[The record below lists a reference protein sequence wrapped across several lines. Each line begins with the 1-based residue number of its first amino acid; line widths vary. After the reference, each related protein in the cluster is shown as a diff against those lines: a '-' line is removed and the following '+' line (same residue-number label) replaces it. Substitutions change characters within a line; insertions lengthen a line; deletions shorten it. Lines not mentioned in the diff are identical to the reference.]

1 MRSRWSNLLLAL
13 VLVGQLSLLAAQTP
27 DRGGER
33 SLLAGAT
40 LRALGPLARGVTAVG
55 DAVGDLRGGLAGRAR
70 LAEENRRL
78 KAELLELRRDRLR
91 LGALERET
99 EALARGL
106 SFERRSGWRLT
117 PAEVVY
123 LDRASWLR
131 TLIVYVGPGA
141 AHRDQAVVT
150 ELGVVGRVIA
160 TAGGYA
166 KVQLVTDAAA
176 SAGAVVER
184 VHRQGIVR
192 GGSDGKLTLEFV
204 PRQVAIVPGDEV
216 TTAGID
222 GVYPRGL
229 PLGTVVSVEPGDE
242 LFHRIVVEP
251 AADLARLDFVYL
263 IEQAG
268 PPQELGAGGTDGVR

>member
-1 MRSRWSNLLLAL
+1 VRSRWSHLLLAL
-13 VLVGQLSLLAAQTP
+13 LLVGQLSLLAAQTP

-40 LRALGPLARGVTAVG
+40 LRALGPLARGVTAIG
-55 DAVGDLRGGLAGRAR
+55 DAVGDLRGAFTGRAR
-70 LAEENRRL
+70 LTEENRRL
-78 KAELLELRRDRLR
+78 KAEVLELRRERLR
-91 LGALERET
+91 MGALEREA
-99 EALARGL
+99 EALARSL
-106 SFERRSGWRLT
+106 DFERRTGWRLT

-150 ELGVVGRVIA
+150 ERGVVGRVIA

-166 KVQLVTDAAA
+166 KVQLVTDAAG
-176 SAGAVVER
+176 SAGAVVDR

-192 GGSDGKLTLEFV
+192 GGSDGKLTLDYV

-263 IEQAG
+263 LEQAE
-268 PPQELGAGGTDGVR
+268 PPPELGARESDGAR

>member
-1 MRSRWSNLLLAL
+1 MSSRWTHLLLAFL
-13 VLVGQLSLLAAQTP
+13 LVGQLSLLAAQTP

-40 LRALGPLARGVTAVG
+40 VRALGPLARGVAAAGRAV
-55 DAVGDLRGGLAGRAR
+55 ADLRAAMAGRAR
-70 LAEENRRL
+70 LAEENREL

-91 LGALERET
+91 LGALEQEA

-106 SFERRSGWRLT
+106 GFERRSRWQLT

-123 LDRASWLR
+123 LDRVSWLR
-131 TLIVYVGPGA
+131 TLIVYVGSGTVSLG
-141 AHRDQAVVT
+141 QAVVT

-160 TAGGYA
+160 SSGGYA
-166 KVQLVTDAAA
+166 KVQLITDAAA

-192 GGSDGKLTLEFV
+192 GGSGGRLTLEFI
-204 PRQVAIVPGDEV
+204 PRQVEIEPGDQV

-222 GVYPRGL
+222 GVYPRGIAI
-229 PLGTVVSVEPGDE
+229 GRVVSVEPGDE
-242 LFHRIVVEP
+242 LFHHIVVEP
-251 AADLARLDFVYL
+251 AADLGRLDFVYL
-263 IEQAG
+263 VEQAE
-268 PPQELGAGGTDGVR
+268 PPATLLKPGTDGRP

>member
-1 MRSRWSNLLLAL
+1 VRSRWSHLLLAL
-13 VLVGQLSLLAAQTP
+13 LLVGQLSLLAAQTP

-40 LRALGPLARGVTAVG
+40 LRALGPLARGVTAIG
-55 DAVGDLRGGLAGRAR
+55 DAVGDLRGAFTGRAR
-70 LAEENRRL
+70 LTEENRRL
-78 KAELLELRRDRLR
+78 QAEVLELRRERLR
-91 LGALERET
+91 MGALEREA
-99 EALARGL
+99 EALARSL
-106 SFERRSGWRLT
+106 DFERRTGWRLT

-141 AHRDQAVVT
+141 AHRDQPVVT

-166 KVQLVTDAAA
+166 KVQLVTDAAG
-176 SAGAVVER
+176 SAGAVVDR

-192 GGSDGKLTLEFV
+192 GGSDGKLTLEYV
-204 PRQVAIVPGDEV
+204 PRQVAIVPGDQV

-263 IEQAG
+263 LEQTE
-268 PPQELGAGGTDGVR
+268 PPPELGAGESDGSR

>member
-1 MRSRWSNLLLAL
+1 VRSRWSHLLLAL
-13 VLVGQLSLLAAQTP
+13 LLVGQLSLLAAQTP

-33 SLLAGAT
+33 SLLSGLI
-40 LRALGPLARGVTAVG
+40 LRALGPLARGITAVG
-55 DAVGDLRGGLAGRAR
+55 DTVGDLRGAMTGRAR
-70 LAEENRRL
+70 LADENRRL
-78 KAELLELRRDRLR
+78 RAEVLELRRDRLR
-91 LGALERET
+91 LGALEREA
-99 EALARGL
+99 EALAGGL
-106 SFERRSGWRLT
+106 GFERRTGWRLT

-123 LDRASWLR
+123 LDRESWLR

-141 AHRDQAVVT
+141 ARPDQAVVT

-192 GGSDGKLTLEFV
+192 GGTDGKMTLEFI
-204 PRQVAIVPGDEV
+204 PRQVAVVAGDEV

-229 PLGTVVSVEPGDE
+229 PLGTVLSVEPGDE

-263 IEQAG
+263 VEEAA
-268 PPQELGAGGTDGVR
+268 PPAELGARGSGGSR

>member
-1 MRSRWSNLLLAL
+1 MRSRWSHLLLAL
-13 VLVGQLSLLAAQTP
+13 LLVGQLSLLAAQTP

-33 SLLAGAT
+33 SLLAGMT
-40 LRALGPLARGVTAVG
+40 LRLLGPLARGITALGDTVG
-55 DAVGDLRGGLAGRAR
+55 DVRGAMAGRAR
-70 LAEENRRL
+70 LAEENRLLRS
-78 KAELLELRRDRLR
+78 EVLELRRDRLR
-91 LGALERET
+91 VGALEREA

-106 SFERRSGWRLT
+106 GFERRTGWRLT

-123 LDRASWLR
+123 LDRESWLR

-141 AHRDQAVVT
+141 ARIDQAVVT

-184 VHRQGIVR
+184 VHRQAIVH
-192 GGSDGKLTLEFV
+192 GGSDGKMTLEFV
-204 PRQVAIVPGDEV
+204 PRQVDVVPGDVV

-242 LFHRIVVEP
+242 LFHHIVVEP

-263 IEQAG
+263 VEEAS
-268 PPQELGAGGTDGVR
+268 PPAELGARSPDGAR